1 MPTDYDFTGQR
12 LDRETGLLSYGA
24 RSYDPLSGR
33 FTQADL
39 RQNNVVGMDP
49 YEYVGQNPQ
58 TETDPTGQYFVPG
71 GGNGSGSPPPRPT
84 PPPAGPPSSQPS
96 CTIYDCSVTLNHQTY
111 SLGDI
116 LTDLNQRRNFLT
128 EFYNVLATGFG
139 VAELAFFDYLLKSG
153 RLKDLEGYWNNV
165 DYDLVRDQLLAAYDY
180 LHNQG
185 AQNPFVAHWLA
196 FLAHPGDNA
205 WWLAHNDSINAGD
218 EQARADGV
226 YEKENPVEQI
236 FINQAVHVINDIQ
249 YVSQFN
255 GNLSSWLGPR
265 SPTTGNLAG
274 SLDPQQNDAWT
285 TGIALFRQ
293 GVVAGAVGGATGI
306 ILGAASTRNPVGA
319 IIGGV
324 FGITVGEM
332 VFQSLLN
339 PTS

>member
-1 MPTDYDFTGQR
+1 M
-12 LDRETGLLSYGA
+12 
-24 RSYDPLSGR
+24 
-33 FTQADL
+33 
-39 RQNNVVGMDP
+39 
-49 YEYVGQNPQ
+49 
-58 TETDPTGQYFVPG
+58 
-71 GGNGSGSPPPRPT
+71 
-84 PPPAGPPSSQPS
+84 
-96 CTIYDCSVTLNHQTY
+96 
-111 SLGDI
+111 
-116 LTDLNQRRNFLT
+116 
-128 EFYNVLATGFG
+128 
-139 VAELAFFDYLLKSG
+139 
-153 RLKDLEGYWNNV
+153 
-165 DYDLVRDQLLAAYDY
+165 
-180 LHNQG
+180 
-185 AQNPFVAHWLA
+185 AHWLA